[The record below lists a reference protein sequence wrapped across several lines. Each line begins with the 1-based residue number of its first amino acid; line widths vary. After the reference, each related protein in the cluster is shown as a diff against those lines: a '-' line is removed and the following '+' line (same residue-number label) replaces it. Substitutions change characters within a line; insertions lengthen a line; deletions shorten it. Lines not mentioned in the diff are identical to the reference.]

1 MEVALQPC
9 GWLAAYMGS
18 ALKSDNDLRF
28 RNLGGK
34 ATLYRE
40 ILPDAGTLL
49 IRSRLTQAAEAA
61 DMIIEHYDFE
71 IRQADHTLYAGNTYF
86 GFFTREAL
94 AQQEGIRKA
103 DLKFYRPTAED
114 IKSGQTAE
122 LVDIRPLTP
131 GDLQSD
137 PSSGLTLPAKAIRMI
152 DHVDTFL
159 PEGGFLNLGF
169 IRGSKRVDSS
179 DWFFKAHFYQD
190 PVCPGSLG
198 IESFIQLLK
207 YIARERWPHLV
218 ETHRF
223 SLLTGDPHSWVYRGQ
238 ILPHNRLI
246 TVEASITGIQDGPV
260 PQITADGYLQVD
272 GLYIYKM
279 ENFGIQLLKI

>member
-1 MEVALQPC
+1 
-9 GWLAAYMGS
+9 
-18 ALKSDNDLRF
+18 
-28 RNLGGK
+28 
-34 ATLYRE
+34 
-40 ILPDAGTLL
+40 
-49 IRSRLTQAAEAA
+49 
-61 DMIIEHYDFE
+61 
-71 IRQADHTLYAGNTYF
+71 
-86 GFFTREAL
+86 
-94 AQQEGIRKA
+94 
-103 DLKFYRPTAED
+103 
-114 IKSGQTAE
+114 
-122 LVDIRPLTP
+122 
-131 GDLQSD
+131 
-137 PSSGLTLPAKAIRMI
+137 SGLTLPAKAIRMI